1 MAAVEGVEVQA
12 AAAGS
17 RRLGVRVAGMMAGNP
32 RHLVE
37 DREPAGSPAE
47 AAARSQVQEVEPPS
61 QIDHTS
67 VNDRSSI
74 FYLVSTCH
82 ATDGPPDHWC
92 QNNLSPRPSV
102 RVNAISSSPWTLMVP
117 HRHQAT

>member
-12 AAAGS
+12 AAGS
-17 RRLGVRVAGMMAGNP
+17 RRLGVQVAAWVGMMAGNP
-32 RHLVE
+32 RHLEE
-37 DREPAGSPAE
+37 DRELAGSPAE

-74 FYLVSTCH
+74 FIVSTCH

-92 QNNLSPRPSV
+92 QNNLSPDHLC
-102 RVNAISSSPWTLMVP
+102 A
-117 HRHQAT
+117 